1 MKKNIEI
8 LFSAVSIKIK
18 MCFKNFFI
26 IFILLF
32 FTSKVYSEDL
42 LSKELDIKEKT
53 FVTLKEVQDM
63 GEATCSNALE
73 LSEKSNQL
81 ANYYSQM
88 LEPFYDADRD
98 EREKTIDKLRKWDA
112 VRFEAQSNKLISLR
126 NNSLVKRAEC
136 LFEEGEYDMSISA
149 VYKALDLINVE
160 EEDLWKRSIDLM
172 LSLIE
177 LN

>member
-1 MKKNIEI
+1 MKVLVKNI
-8 LFSAVSIKIK
+8 
-18 MCFKNFFI
+18 FI

-32 FTSKVYSEDL
+32 FASKVYSEDL
-42 LSKELDIKEKT
+42 LSDELGIKEKT
-53 FVTLKEVQDM
+53 FVTLNEVGDM

-98 EREKTIDKLRKWDA
+98 EREKTIDKLRSWDA
-112 VRFEAQSNKLISLR
+112 VRFESQANILISLR
-126 NNSLVKRAEC
+126 NNALVKRAEC

-149 VYKALDLINVE
+149 IYKALDLINIE

-172 LSLIE
+172 LNLIE